1 MSLSGGDQGTFTVM
15 RVFAKSAVRA
25 GLLFILALFSSFA
38 LLLTGCGSS
47 GSTSKSNSPSPSS
60 SFISV
65 SVSPTASSAQVSQ
78 TQSFTATVTS
88 DAQNRGVTWSLSGAS
103 CSGVTCGTLSATS
116 SASGAPITYRAPASV
131 PTPPKVSLTA
141 TSVSDNTRSAS
152 TTITVAASNV
162 SVILT
167 PMRGGL
173 TVGQPLNFTA
183 TVTNDVNNA
192 GVAWSATAGSFK
204 SQLTSSAVYVAPA
217 SAGMMT
223 VTATSV
229 ADGTKSASASI
240 GVTDL
245 KGVFTYH
252 NDLSRAGVNAQEHA
266 LTKSNVTTGTF
277 GKLFSC
283 AVDAAIYAQPLW
295 VANLTISGGTHNVV
309 FVATQ
314 HNTIYALDA
323 DAGPCTAYWQTGA
336 NGVNSLMP
344 PGETWVTSADESGCA
359 LVIPDIGILGTP
371 VIDPATGTIYLVTNT
386 KTTGGALTFHQR
398 LHALDIATGNEKF
411 GGPTEIRAVVS
422 GTGAGSSGG
431 QVSFDP
437 MLNSQRPA
445 LLLQNGHVFV
455 SWASYCDLGPY
466 HGWLMS
472 YNAASLL
479 QEAVFNVSPNSFA
492 GGIWMSGN
500 GPAADSSGNIYL
512 ATGNGTWNGTDAFGD
527 SILKFQALTATPAS
541 LTVLDY
547 FTPHEQ
553 LSLDTKDK
561 DLGSGG
567 VMLLPDPS
575 SISGHPHLLVEAGKS
590 GNIYLVD
597 RDNLGHF
604 CSTCT
609 TSDTQIVQDV
619 SGALTGLWGSPAYWN
634 SIMYFG
640 ETDETR
646 NLKYMKAFSF
656 SATGPNFLSAI
667 PTSTTANTYTYT
679 YPGPTIS
686 VSTDGNASAIV
697 WAIDSSA
704 FGTTEGIT
712 RAAGPAILHAFD
724 ANDLATELWNSS
736 QAPGNRDTAGNSVKF
751 TVPTVANGKV
761 YIGTRGND
769 DTLGK
774 GTTFGEIDVYGLL
787 PN

>member
-1 MSLSGGDQGTFTVM
+1 MGGDQGTLTVM
-15 RVFAKSAVRA
+15 RVFAKSALGA
-25 GLLFILALFSSFA
+25 GLVLILVLSSSSLA
-38 LLLTGCGSS
+38 LLLTGCGNS
-47 GSTSKSNSPSPSS
+47 GSTSNTNSPSPSP

-65 SVSPTASSAQVSQ
+65 SVSPAASSVQVSHA
-78 TQSFTATVTS
+78 QSFTATVTS
-88 DAQNRGVTWSLSGAS
+88 DAQGRGVIWSLSGTS
-103 CSGVTCGTLSATS
+103 CIGAACGALSGTS
-116 SASGAPITYRAPASV
+116 SASGALITYSAPASI
-131 PTPPKVSLTA
+131 PTPPTVSLTA
-141 TSVSDNTRSAS
+141 TSISDNTRSAS
-152 TTITVAASNV
+152 ATITVAASNA
-162 SVILT
+162 SVTLM

-183 TVTNDVNNA
+183 TVTNDVNSA
-192 GVAWSATAGSFK
+192 GVKWSATAGSFK
-204 SQLTSSAVYVAPA
+204 SHSTSSAVYVAPA
-217 SAGMMT
+217 SAGIVT
-223 VTATSV
+223 LTATSV
-229 ADGTKSASASI
+229 ADATKSALASI

-245 KGVFTYH
+245 KGVITYH
-252 NDLSRAGVNAQEHA
+252 NDLSRTGVNAQEHA
-266 LTKSNVTTGTF
+266 LTNSNVTTATF
-277 GKLFSC
+277 GKIFSC
-283 AVDAAIYAQPLW
+283 AVDAAVYAQPLW
-295 VANLTISGGTHNVV
+295 VANLTISGGTHNVI

-314 HNTIYALDA
+314 HNTVYAFDA
-323 DAGPCTAYWQTGA
+323 DASPCATYWQTSA
-336 NGVNSLMP
+336 NSVKSLMP
-344 PGETWVTSADESGCA
+344 PGETWVTSADEAGCP

-386 KTTGGALTFHQR
+386 KTTSGAPFHQR

-411 GGPTEIRAVVS
+411 GGPTEIAAVVS
-422 GTGAGSSGG
+422 GTGAGSSAG

-437 MLNSQRPA
+437 KLNNQRPA
-445 LLLQNGHVFV
+445 LLLQNGHVFI
-455 SWASYCDLGPY
+455 SWASYCDFGPY
-466 HGWLMS
+466 HGWLMA
-472 YNAASLL
+472 YNATSLL

-512 ATGNGTWNGTDAFGD
+512 ATGNGTWNGTDGFGD
-527 SILKFQALTATPAS
+527 SILKFQALTTTPAS

-547 FTPHEQ
+547 FTPHDQ
-553 LSLDTKDK
+553 SSLDTKDV

-575 SISGHPHLLVEAGKS
+575 GISGHPHLLVQADKR

-597 RDNLGHF
+597 RDNMGHF

-609 TSDTQIVQDV
+609 TSDTQIVQTV
-619 SGALTGLWGSPAYWN
+619 SGALTGLWGSPTYWN
-634 SIMYFG
+634 GTLYFG
-640 ETDETR
+640 ETDATS

-656 SATGPNFLSAI
+656 GPTGPNFLSTS
-667 PTSTTANTYTYT
+667 PTSTTASTYAYT
-679 YPGPTIS
+679 YPGATTS
-686 VSTDGNASAIV
+686 VSTDGNANAIV

-724 ANDLATELWNSS
+724 ANDLAKELWNSS

-751 TVPTVANGKV
+751 TVPTVANGKI

-769 DTLGK
+769 DTLGN
-774 GTTFGEIDVYGLL
+774 GTTLGEVDVYGLL

>member
-1 MSLSGGDQGTFTVM
+1 
-15 RVFAKSAVRA
+15 
-25 GLLFILALFSSFA
+25 
-38 LLLTGCGSS
+38 
-47 GSTSKSNSPSPSS
+47 
-60 SFISV
+60 
-65 SVSPTASSAQVSQ
+65 
-78 TQSFTATVTS
+78 
-88 DAQNRGVTWSLSGAS
+88 
-103 CSGVTCGTLSATS
+103 
-116 SASGAPITYRAPASV
+116 
-131 PTPPKVSLTA
+131 
-141 TSVSDNTRSAS
+141 
-152 TTITVAASNV
+152 
-162 SVILT
+162 
-167 PMRGGL
+167 MRGGL
-173 TVGQPLNFTA
+173 TVGQPLNFTS

-204 SQLTSSAVYVAPA
+204 SQLTSSADYVAPA
-217 SAGMMT
+217 SAGMVT

-229 ADGTKSASASI
+229 ADATKSASASI
-240 GVTDL
+240 GVTDF

-252 NDLSRAGVNAQEHA
+252 NDLSRAGVDAQEHA
-266 LTKSNVTTGTF
+266 LTNSNLTTATF

-283 AVDAAIYAQPLW
+283 AVNAAIYAQPLW

-314 HNTIYALDA
+314 HNSVYAFDA
-323 DAGPCTAYWQTGA
+323 DAGPCTTYWQTGA

-386 KTTGGALTFHQR
+386 KTTSGALTFHQR

-437 MLNSQRPA
+437 MLNAQRPA
-445 LLLQNGHVFV
+445 LLLQNGHVFI
-455 SWASYCDLGPY
+455 SWASYCDFGPY

-472 YNAASLL
+472 YGAASLL
-479 QEAVFNVSPNSFA
+479 QEAVFNVSPNSSA

-500 GPAADSSGNIYL
+500 GPAADAIGNVYL

-527 SILKFQALTATPAS
+527 SILKFQALTTTPAS
-541 LTVLDY
+541 LTVADY

-553 LSLDTKDK
+553 SSLDTNDI

-575 SISGHPHLLVEAGKS
+575 GISGHPHLLVQAGKT
-590 GNIYLVD
+590 GTIYLVD
-597 RDNLGHF
+597 RDNMGHF

-609 TSDTQIVQDV
+609 TTDTQIVQDV
-619 SGALTGLWGSPAYWN
+619 SGALTGLWASPTFWN
-634 SIMYFG
+634 GTMYFG
-640 ETDETR
+640 ETDETA
-646 NLKYMKAFSF
+646 NLKHMKAFSF
-656 SATGPNFLSAI
+656 GTTGPNFLSTSPA
-667 PTSTTANTYTYT
+667 STTANTYTYT
-679 YPGPTIS
+679 YPGPTTS

-736 QAPGNRDTAGNSVKF
+736 QAPGNRDTAGNAVKF

-769 DTLGK
+769 DTLGN

>member
-1 MSLSGGDQGTFTVM
+1 M
-15 RVFAKSAVRA
+15 
-25 GLLFILALFSSFA
+25 
-38 LLLTGCGSS
+38 
-47 GSTSKSNSPSPSS
+47 
-60 SFISV
+60 
-65 SVSPTASSAQVSQ
+65 
-78 TQSFTATVTS
+78 
-88 DAQNRGVTWSLSGAS
+88 
-103 CSGVTCGTLSATS
+103 
-116 SASGAPITYRAPASV
+116 
-131 PTPPKVSLTA
+131 
-141 TSVSDNTRSAS
+141 
-152 TTITVAASNV
+152 
-162 SVILT
+162 

-183 TVTNDVNNA
+183 TVTNDVNSA
-192 GVAWSATAGSFK
+192 GVEWSATAGAFK
-204 SQLTSSAVYVAPA
+204 THSTSSAVYVAPA
-217 SAGMMT
+217 SAGMVT

-229 ADGTKSASASI
+229 ADATKSALASI

-245 KGVFTYH
+245 KGVITYH
-252 NDLSRAGVNAQEHA
+252 NDLSRTGVNAQEHA
-266 LTKSNVTTGTF
+266 LTNSNVTTATF
-277 GKLFSC
+277 GKIFSC
-283 AVDAAIYAQPLW
+283 AVDAAVYAQPLW
-295 VANLTISGGTHNVV
+295 VANLTISGGTHNVI

-314 HNTIYALDA
+314 HNTVYAFDA
-323 DAGPCTAYWQTGA
+323 DASPCATYWQTSA

-344 PGETWVTSADESGCA
+344 PGETWVTSADEAGCA
-359 LVIPDIGILGTP
+359 LVIPDVGILGTP

-386 KTTGGALTFHQR
+386 KTTSGAPFHQR

-411 GGPTEIRAVVS
+411 GGPTEIAAVVS
-422 GTGAGSSGG
+422 GTGAGSSAG

-437 MLNSQRPA
+437 KLNNQRPA
-445 LLLQNGHVFV
+445 LLLQNGHVFI
-455 SWASYCDLGPY
+455 SWASYCDFGPY
-466 HGWLMS
+466 HGWLMA
-472 YNAASLL
+472 YNATSLL

-527 SILKFQALTATPAS
+527 SILKFQALTTAPAS

-547 FTPHEQ
+547 FTPHDQ
-553 LSLDTKDK
+553 SSLDTKDV

-575 SISGHPHLLVEAGKS
+575 GISGHPHLLVQADKR

-597 RDNLGHF
+597 RDNMGHF

-609 TSDTQIVQDV
+609 TSDTQIVQTV
-619 SGALTGLWGSPAYWN
+619 SGALTGLWGSPTYWN
-634 SIMYFG
+634 GTLYFG
-640 ETDETR
+640 ETDATS

-656 SATGPNFLSAI
+656 GPTGPNFLSTS
-667 PTSTTANTYTYT
+667 PTSTTASTYAYT
-679 YPGPTIS
+679 YPGATTS
-686 VSTDGNASAIV
+686 VSTDGNANAIV

-724 ANDLATELWNSS
+724 ANDLAKELWNSS

-751 TVPTVANGKV
+751 TVPTVANGKI

-769 DTLGK
+769 DTLGN
-774 GTTFGEIDVYGLL
+774 GTTLGEVDVYGLL

>member
-1 MSLSGGDQGTFTVM
+1 MDRSLSLLANGAHVSEYLYNEFRAVDRPLAHRDQGAFAVM
-15 RVFAKSAVRA
+15 RVFAKSALQA
-25 GLLFILALFSSFA
+25 GFLFILVLLSSFA
-38 LLLTGCGSS
+38 LLLTGCGNYSS
-47 GSTSKSNSPSPSS
+47 KG
-60 SFISV
+60 
-65 SVSPTASSAQVSQ
+65 
-78 TQSFTATVTS
+78 
-88 DAQNRGVTWSLSGAS
+88 
-103 CSGVTCGTLSATS
+103 
-116 SASGAPITYRAPASV
+116 
-131 PTPPKVSLTA
+131 
-141 TSVSDNTRSAS
+141 
-152 TTITVAASNV
+152 NV
-162 SVILT
+162 SVTLT

-183 TVTNDVNNA
+183 TVTNDVNGA
-192 GVAWSATAGSFK
+192 GVTWSATAGSFK
-204 SQLTSSAVYVAPA
+204 SPSTSSAVYAAPA
-217 SAGMMT
+217 SAGMVT

-229 ADGTKSASASI
+229 ADASKSASASV

-245 KGVFTYH
+245 KGIMTYH
-252 NDLSRAGVNAQEHA
+252 NDLSRTGVNAQEHA
-266 LTKSNVTTGTF
+266 LTNSNVTTATF

-283 AVDAAIYAQPLW
+283 AVDAAA
-295 VANLTISGGTHNVV
+295 S
-309 FVATQ
+309 
-314 HNTIYALDA
+314 
-323 DAGPCTAYWQTGA
+323 PCTTYWQTGA
-336 NGVNSLMP
+336 NGVNSLVP
-344 PGETWVTSADESGCA
+344 SGETWVTSADEAGCA

-371 VIDPATGTIYLVTNT
+371 VIDSATGTIYLVTNT
-386 KTTGGALTFHQR
+386 KTTGGAPFHQR
-398 LHALDIATGNEKF
+398 LHALAIATGNEKF
-411 GGPTEIRAVVS
+411 GGPTEIRALVS

-445 LLLQNGHVFV
+445 LLLQNGHVFI
-455 SWASYCDLGPY
+455 SWASYCDFGPY

-472 YNAASLL
+472 YNSTSLL

-527 SILKFQALTATPAS
+527 SILKFQALTTTPAS

-547 FTPHEQ
+547 FTPHDQ
-553 LSLDTKDK
+553 SSLDTKDV

-575 SISGHPHLLVEAGKS
+575 GISGHPHLLVQADKR

-597 RDNLGHF
+597 RDNMGHF

-609 TSDTQIVQDV
+609 TGDTQIVQAV
-619 SGALTGLWGSPAYWN
+619 SGALTGLWGTPTYWN
-634 SIMYFG
+634 GTMYFG
-640 ETDETR
+640 ETDETT

-656 SATGPNFLSAI
+656 GPTGPNFLSTS

-679 YPGPTIS
+679 YPGATTS
-686 VSTDGNASAIV
+686 VSTVGNDNAIV

-724 ANDLATELWNSS
+724 ANDLAKELWNSS
-736 QAPGNRDTAGNSVKF
+736 KAPGNRDTAGNSVKF

-769 DTLGK
+769 DTLGN
-774 GTTFGEIDVYGLL
+774 GATLGEIDVYGLL

>member
-1 MSLSGGDQGTFTVM
+1 
-15 RVFAKSAVRA
+15 VRIY
-25 GLLFILALFSSFA
+25 ILAKRVPRSVFVLVFTLFFT
-38 LLLTGCGSS
+38 LLLVSGCG
-47 GSTSKSNSPSPSS
+47 GGGAPAPTPTPTTN
-60 SFISV
+60 ISV
-65 SVSPTASSAQVSQ
+65 T
-78 TQSFTATVTS
+78 
-88 DAQNRGVTWSLSGAS
+88 
-103 CSGVTCGTLSATS
+103 
-116 SASGAPITYRAPASV
+116 
-131 PTPPKVSLTA
+131 
-141 TSVSDNTRSAS
+141 
-152 TTITVAASNV
+152 
-162 SVILT
+162 LT
-167 PMRGGL
+167 PVRGGL
-173 TVGQPLNFTA
+173 TVTQSQVFTA
-183 TVTNDVNNA
+183 RVTNDIGGA
-192 GVAWSATAGSFK
+192 GVTWTASAGTFSSQAATTATFF
-204 SQLTSSAVYVAPA
+204 APA
-217 SAGMMT
+217 ST
-223 VTATSV
+223 DSVTITATSV
-229 ADGTKSASASI
+229 ADVTKSASATI
-240 GVTDL
+240 GVSDL
-245 KGVFTYH
+245 VSVATYH
-252 NDLSRAGVNAQEHA
+252 NNPARDGVNPQEYA
-266 LTKSNVTTGTF
+266 LTKANVTAATF

-283 AVDAAIYAQPLW
+283 TVDGAVYAQPLW
-295 VANLTISGGTHNVV
+295 IANLSISGGIHNVL

-314 HNTIYALDA
+314 HDTVYAFDA
-323 DAGPCTAYWQTGA
+323 DAKPCTAYWRTGA
-336 NGVNSLMP
+336 SGVNSLMP
-344 PGETWVTSADESGCA
+344 SGETWVTSADESGCA
-359 LVIPDIGILGTP
+359 LIIPDIGIVGTP
-371 VIDPATGTIYLVTNT
+371 VIDPATSTIYLVTNT
-386 KTTGGALTFHQR
+386 KSTSGALTFHQR
-398 LHALDIATGNEKF
+398 LHALDITTGSEKF
-411 GGPTEIRAVVS
+411 GGPRDIQATVA

-431 QVSFDP
+431 QVSFDA
-437 MLNSQRPA
+437 MLNNQRPA
-445 LLLQNGHVFV
+445 LLLQNGHVLI
-455 SWASYCDLGPY
+455 SWASYCDFGPY

-500 GPAADSSGNIYL
+500 GPAADSGGNVYL
-512 ATGNGTWNGTDAFGD
+512 VTGNGTWNGTDAFGD
-527 SILKFQALTATPAS
+527 SILKFQALTATPTS

-553 LSLDTKDK
+553 SSLDVNDR

-575 SISGHPHLLVEAGKS
+575 GILGHPHLLVEAGKS

-597 RDNLGHF
+597 RDNMGQF

-609 TSDTQIVQDV
+609 ASDTQIVQDV

-634 SIMYFG
+634 GTMYFG

-656 SATGPNFLSAI
+656 SSTGPNFLSTN

-679 YPGPTIS
+679 YPGPTTS
-686 VSTDGNASAIV
+686 VSADGNVNAIV

-761 YIGTRGND
+761 YLGTRATD
-769 DTLGK
+769 DTLGG

>member
-1 MSLSGGDQGTFTVM
+1 M
-15 RVFAKSAVRA
+15 RVLAKSALRA
-25 GLLFILALFSSFA
+25 GFLSILALLSSFA
-38 LLLTGCGSS
+38 LLLTGCGNYSS
-47 GSTSKSNSPSPSS
+47 NG
-60 SFISV
+60 
-65 SVSPTASSAQVSQ
+65 
-78 TQSFTATVTS
+78 
-88 DAQNRGVTWSLSGAS
+88 
-103 CSGVTCGTLSATS
+103 
-116 SASGAPITYRAPASV
+116 
-131 PTPPKVSLTA
+131 
-141 TSVSDNTRSAS
+141 
-152 TTITVAASNV
+152 NV
-162 SVILT
+162 SVTLT

-183 TVTNDVNNA
+183 TVTNDVNGA
-192 GVAWSATAGSFK
+192 GVTWSATAGSFK
-204 SQLTSSAVYVAPA
+204 SPSTSSAVYAAPA
-217 SAGMMT
+217 SAGMVT

-229 ADGTKSASASI
+229 ADASKSASASV

-245 KGVFTYH
+245 KGIMTYH
-252 NDLSRAGVNAQEHA
+252 NDLSRTGVNAQEHA
-266 LTKSNVTTGTF
+266 LTNSNVTTATF

-295 VANLTISGGTHNVV
+295 VANLTISSGTHNVV

-314 HNTIYALDA
+314 HNTVYAFDA
-323 DAGPCTAYWQTGA
+323 DASPCATYWQTGA
-336 NGVNSLMP
+336 NGVNSLVP
-344 PGETWVTSADESGCA
+344 SGETWVTSADESGCA

-371 VIDPATGTIYLVTNT
+371 VIDPATGVIYLVTNT
-386 KTTGGALTFHQR
+386 KTTSGAPFHQR
-398 LHALDIATGNEKF
+398 LHALAIATGNEKF
-411 GGPTEIRAVVS
+411 GGPTEIRALVS

-445 LLLQNGHVFV
+445 LLLQNGHVFI
-455 SWASYCDLGPY
+455 SWASYCDFGPY

-472 YNAASLL
+472 YNAASFL

-527 SILKFQALTATPAS
+527 SILKFQALTTTPAS

-547 FTPHEQ
+547 FTPHDQ
-553 LSLDTKDK
+553 SSLDTNDV

-575 SISGHPHLLVEAGKS
+575 GISGHPHLLVEAGKS
-590 GNIYLVD
+590 GTIYLVD
-597 RDNLGHF
+597 RDNMGHF

-609 TSDTQIVQDV
+609 TSDTQIVQAV
-619 SGALTGLWGSPAYWN
+619 SGALTGLWGSPTYWN
-634 SIMYFG
+634 GNMYFG
-640 ETDETR
+640 ETDATR
-646 NLKYMKAFSF
+646 NLKHMKAFSF
-656 SATGPNFLSAI
+656 GATGPNFISTS

-679 YPGPTIS
+679 YPGTTTS
-686 VSTDGNASAIV
+686 VSTDGNANAIV

-724 ANDLATELWNSS
+724 ANDLAKELWNSS

-769 DTLGK
+769 DTLGN
-774 GTTFGEIDVYGLL
+774 GTTFGEVDVYGLL

>member
-1 MSLSGGDQGTFTVM
+1 VSEYLYNEFRAVDRPLAHRDQGAFAVM
-15 RVFAKSAVRA
+15 RVFAKSALQA
-25 GLLFILALFSSFA
+25 GFLFILVLLSSFA
-38 LLLTGCGSS
+38 LLLTGCGNYSS
-47 GSTSKSNSPSPSS
+47 KG
-60 SFISV
+60 
-65 SVSPTASSAQVSQ
+65 
-78 TQSFTATVTS
+78 
-88 DAQNRGVTWSLSGAS
+88 
-103 CSGVTCGTLSATS
+103 
-116 SASGAPITYRAPASV
+116 
-131 PTPPKVSLTA
+131 
-141 TSVSDNTRSAS
+141 
-152 TTITVAASNV
+152 NV
-162 SVILT
+162 SVTLT

-183 TVTNDVNNA
+183 TVTNDVNGA
-192 GVAWSATAGSFK
+192 GVTWSATAGSFK
-204 SQLTSSAVYVAPA
+204 SPSTSSAVYAAPA
-217 SAGMMT
+217 SAGMVT

-229 ADGTKSASASI
+229 ADASKSASASI

-245 KGVFTYH
+245 KGIMTYH
-252 NDLSRAGVNAQEHA
+252 NDLSRTGVNAQEHA
-266 LTKSNVTTGTF
+266 LTNSNVTTATF

-314 HNTIYALDA
+314 HNTVYAFDA
-323 DAGPCTAYWQTGA
+323 DASPCTTYWQTGA
-336 NGVNSLMP
+336 NGVNSLVP
-344 PGETWVTSADESGCA
+344 SGETWVTSADESGCA

-386 KTTGGALTFHQR
+386 KTTGGAPFHQR
-398 LHALDIATGNEKF
+398 LHALAIATGNEKL
-411 GGPTEIRAVVS
+411 GGPTEIRALVS

-445 LLLQNGHVFV
+445 LLLQNGHVFI
-455 SWASYCDLGPY
+455 SWASYCDFGPY

-527 SILKFQALTATPAS
+527 SILKFQALTTTPAS

-547 FTPHEQ
+547 FTPHDQ
-553 LSLDTKDK
+553 SSLDTNDV

-575 SISGHPHLLVEAGKS
+575 GISGHPHLLVEAGKS
-590 GNIYLVD
+590 GTVYLVD
-597 RDNLGHF
+597 RDNMGHF

-609 TSDTQIVQDV
+609 TSDTQIVQAV
-619 SGALTGLWGSPAYWN
+619 SGALTGLWGSPTYWN
-634 SIMYFG
+634 GNMYFG
-640 ETDETR
+640 ETDATR
-646 NLKYMKAFSF
+646 NLKHMKAFSF
-656 SATGPNFLSAI
+656 GATGPNFISTS

-679 YPGPTIS
+679 YPGATTS
-686 VSTDGNASAIV
+686 VSTDGNANAIV

-724 ANDLATELWNSS
+724 ANDLAKELWNSS

-751 TVPTVANGKV
+751 AVPTVANGKV

-769 DTLGK
+769 DTLGN
-774 GTTFGEIDVYGLL
+774 GTTFGEVDVYGLL

>member
-1 MSLSGGDQGTFTVM
+1 MMRIIDQN
-15 RVFAKSAVRA
+15 A
-25 GLLFILALFSSFA
+25 GLASLPFIWALASSLALFTS
-38 LLLTGCGSS
+38 CGNS
-47 GSTSKSNSPSPSS
+47 GSTSNSNSPSPSPS
-60 SFISV
+60 SISID
-65 SVSPTASSAQVSQ
+65 VSPTASTVDVSQ
-78 TQSFTATVTS
+78 AQRFTATVSS
-88 DAQNRGVTWSLSGAS
+88 DAQNRGVTWTLSGAS
-103 CSGVTCGTLSATS
+103 CSGATCGTLSAAS
-116 SASGAPITYRAPASV
+116 SGSGTPITYTAPGSV
-131 PTPPKVSLTA
+131 LAPPTVLLTA
-141 TSVSDNTRSAS
+141 TSVSDSTRSAS
-152 TTITVAASNV
+152 ATITVAASNA
-162 SVILT
+162 SVTLT
-167 PMRGGL
+167 PVRGGL

-183 TVTNDVNNA
+183 TVTNDVNNH
-192 GVAWSATAGSFK
+192 GVTWSATAGSFK
-204 SQLTSSAVYVAPA
+204 SQSTTSAVYIAPA
-217 SAGMMT
+217 SAGMVT

-229 ADGTKSASASI
+229 ADTSKAASADI

-252 NDLSRAGVNAQEHA
+252 NDPSRDGVNAQEYA
-266 LTKSNVTTGTF
+266 LTTSNVTTAVF

-283 AVDAAIYAQPLW
+283 VVDAAAYAQPLW
-295 VANLTISGGTHNVV
+295 VGNLTISGGIHNVI

-314 HNTIYALDA
+314 HNTVYAFDA
-323 DAGPCTAYWQTGA
+323 DASPCTTYWQTGA
-336 NGVNSLMP
+336 NGVNSLLP

-359 LVIPDIGILGTP
+359 LIIPDIGILGTP
-371 VIDPATGTIYLVTNT
+371 AIDPATGTIYLVTNT
-386 KTTGGALTFHQR
+386 KNTSGALFHQR
-398 LHALDIATGNEKF
+398 LHALDIATGNEKL

-445 LLLQNGHVFV
+445 LLLQNGHIFI
-455 SWASYCDLGPY
+455 SWASYCDFGPY

-479 QEAVFNVSPNSFA
+479 QEVVFNVSPNSFA

-500 GPAADSSGNIYL
+500 GPAADSSGNVYL

-527 SILKFQALTATPAS
+527 SILKFQALSTTPTS
-541 LTVLDY
+541 FTLLDY

-553 LSLDTKDK
+553 LSLDTNDE
-561 DLGSGG
+561 DLGAGG

-575 SISGHPHLLVEAGKS
+575 GISGHPHVLVEGGKS

-597 RDNLGHF
+597 RDNMGHF

-609 TSDTQIVQDV
+609 TSDTQILQEV

-634 SIMYFG
+634 GNLYFG
-640 ETDETR
+640 ETDKTT

-656 SATGPNFLSAI
+656 GATGPNFLSTS
-667 PTSTTANTYTYT
+667 PTSTTANAYTYT

-686 VSTDGNASAIV
+686 VSTNGNAKAII

-724 ANDLATELWNSS
+724 ANELATELWNSS
-736 QAPGNRDTAGNSVKF
+736 QAPGKRDTAGNSVKF

-769 DTLGK
+769 DTLGN
-774 GTTFGEIDVYGLL
+774 GTTFGEVDVYGLL

>member
-1 MSLSGGDQGTFTVM
+1 MSALRTVL
-15 RVFAKSAVRA
+15 V
-25 GLLFILALFSSFA
+25 LTLALFFSSLA
-38 LLLTGCGSS
+38 LLLAGCGNS
-47 GSTSKSNSPSPSS
+47 GSPSNSNNPSPSPSS
-60 SFISV
+60 ISV
-65 SVSPTASSAQVSQ
+65 SVSPTASSVQVSH

-88 DAQNRGVTWSLSGAS
+88 DSQNRGVTWSLSGTS

-116 SASGAPITYRAPASV
+116 SASGAPITYSAPASILMP
-131 PTPPKVSLTA
+131 PTVSLIA

-152 TTITVAASNV
+152 ATITVAASNA
-162 SVILT
+162 SVTLT

-183 TVTNDVNNA
+183 TVSNDVNSA
-192 GVAWSATAGSFK
+192 GVKWSATAGSFQ
-204 SQLTSSAVYVAPA
+204 SQSTTSAVYVAPT
-217 SAGMMT
+217 SAGMVT
-223 VTATSV
+223 VTATSA
-229 ADGTKSASASI
+229 ADTTKSASASI

-245 KGVFTYH
+245 KGVTTYH
-252 NDLSRAGVNAQEHA
+252 NDPSRTGVNAQEHA
-266 LTKSNVTTGTF
+266 LTNSNVTTATF

-283 AVDAAIYAQPLW
+283 AVDAAVYAQPLW
-295 VANLTISGGTHNVV
+295 VANLTISGGTHNVI

-314 HNTIYALDA
+314 HNTVYAFDA
-323 DAGPCTAYWQTGA
+323 DAGPCATYWQTGA

-359 LVIPDIGILGTP
+359 LVVPDIGILGTP
-371 VIDPATGTIYLVTNT
+371 VIDPVTATIYLVTNT
-386 KTTGGALTFHQR
+386 KTTSGAPFHQR

-411 GGPTEIRAVVS
+411 GGPTEIAAVVS
-422 GTGAGSSGG
+422 GTGVGSSAGKL
-431 QVSFDP
+431 SFDP
-437 MLNSQRPA
+437 MLNGQRPA
-445 LLLQNGHVFV
+445 LLLQNGHVFI
-455 SWASYCDLGPY
+455 SWASYCDFGPY

-472 YNAASLL
+472 YNATSLV

-512 ATGNGTWNGTDAFGD
+512 ATANGTWNGTDAFGD
-527 SILKFQALTATPAS
+527 SILKFQALTTTPAS

-547 FTPHEQ
+547 FTPHDQ
-553 LSLDTKDK
+553 SSLDTNDV

-575 SISGHPHLLVEAGKS
+575 GISGHPHLLVQGDKR

-597 RDNLGHF
+597 RDNMGHF
-604 CSTCT
+604 CTTCT
-609 TSDTQIVQDV
+609 ASDTQIVQAV
-619 SGALTGLWGSPAYWN
+619 SGALTGLWGSPTYWN
-634 SIMYFG
+634 GTMYFG
-640 ETDETR
+640 ETDETA
-646 NLKYMKAFSF
+646 NLKYLKAFSF
-656 SATGPNFLSAI
+656 GLTGPNFLSTS
-667 PTSTTANTYTYT
+667 PTSTTANTYAYT
-679 YPGPTIS
+679 YPGATTS
-686 VSTDGNASAIV
+686 VSTDGNANAIV

-704 FGTTEGIT
+704 FGTTEGII

-724 ANDLATELWNSS
+724 ANDLAKELWNSS

-769 DTLGK
+769 DTLGH
-774 GTTFGEIDVYGLL
+774 GTTLGEVDVYGLL

>member
-1 MSLSGGDQGTFTVM
+1 M
-15 RVFAKSAVRA
+15 
-25 GLLFILALFSSFA
+25 
-38 LLLTGCGSS
+38 
-47 GSTSKSNSPSPSS
+47 
-60 SFISV
+60 
-65 SVSPTASSAQVSQ
+65 
-78 TQSFTATVTS
+78 
-88 DAQNRGVTWSLSGAS
+88 
-103 CSGVTCGTLSATS
+103 
-116 SASGAPITYRAPASV
+116 
-131 PTPPKVSLTA
+131 
-141 TSVSDNTRSAS
+141 
-152 TTITVAASNV
+152 
-162 SVILT
+162 

-183 TVTNDVNNA
+183 TVTNDVNSA
-192 GVAWSATAGSFK
+192 GVKWTATAGSFK
-204 SQLTSSAVYVAPA
+204 SHSTSSAVYVAPA
-217 SAGMMT
+217 SAGVVT

-229 ADGTKSASASI
+229 ADATKSALAGI

-245 KGVFTYH
+245 KGVITYH
-252 NDLSRAGVNAQEHA
+252 NDLSRTGVNAQEDA
-266 LTKSNVTTGTF
+266 LTTSNVTTATF
-277 GKLFSC
+277 GKIFSC
-283 AVDAAIYAQPLW
+283 AVDAAVYAQPLW
-295 VANLTISGGTHNVV
+295 VANLTISGGTHNVI

-314 HNTIYALDA
+314 HNTVYAFDA
-323 DAGPCTAYWQTGA
+323 DASPCATYWQTSA

-344 PGETWVTSADESGCA
+344 PGETWVTSADEAGCA

-386 KTTGGALTFHQR
+386 KTTSGAPFHQR

-411 GGPTEIRAVVS
+411 GGPTEIAAVVS
-422 GTGAGSSGG
+422 GTGAGSSAG

-437 MLNSQRPA
+437 KLNNQRPA
-445 LLLQNGHVFV
+445 LLLQNGHVFI
-455 SWASYCDLGPY
+455 SWASYCDFAPY
-466 HGWLMS
+466 HGWLMA
-472 YNAASLL
+472 YNATSLL
-479 QEAVFNVSPNSFA
+479 QETVFNVSPNSFA

-547 FTPHEQ
+547 FTPHDQ
-553 LSLDTKDK
+553 SSLDTKDV

-575 SISGHPHLLVEAGKS
+575 GISGHPHLLVQADKR

-597 RDNLGHF
+597 RDNMGHF

-609 TSDTQIVQDV
+609 TSDTQIVQTV
-619 SGALTGLWGSPAYWN
+619 SGALTGLWGSPTYWN
-634 SIMYFG
+634 GTMYFG
-640 ETDETR
+640 ETDATR

-656 SATGPNFLSAI
+656 GPTGPNFLSTS
-667 PTSTTANTYTYT
+667 PTSTTASTYAYT
-679 YPGPTIS
+679 YPGATTS
-686 VSTDGNASAIV
+686 VSTDGNANAIV

-704 FGTTEGIT
+704 FGTIEGIT

-724 ANDLATELWNSS
+724 ANDLAKELWNSS

-751 TVPTVANGKV
+751 TVPTVANGKI

-769 DTLGK
+769 DTLGN
-774 GTTFGEIDVYGLL
+774 GTTLGEVDVYGLL

>member
-1 MSLSGGDQGTFTVM
+1 MI
-15 RVFAKSAVRA
+15 RVFDKSALRA
-25 GLLFILALFSSFA
+25 GLLLILALSSSSLA
-38 LLLTGCGSS
+38 LLLTGCGNS
-47 GSTSKSNSPSPSS
+47 GSTSNSNSPSPSP
-60 SFISV
+60 SFILV
-65 SVSPTASSAQVSQ
+65 SVSPTASSVQVSHA
-78 TQSFTATVTS
+78 QSFTATVTS
-88 DAQNRGVTWSLSGAS
+88 DVQNRGVTWSLSGAS
-103 CSGVTCGTLSATS
+103 CGSATCGTLSVTS
-116 SASGAPITYRAPASV
+116 SASGASITYSAPASI
-131 PTPPKVSLTA
+131 PTPSTVSLIA
-141 TSVSDNTRSAS
+141 TSVSDNTRSARA
-152 TTITVAASNV
+152 TITVSASNAIV
-162 SVILT
+162 TLM

-173 TVGQPLNFTA
+173 TVEQPLNFTA
-183 TVTNDVNNA
+183 NVTNDVNSA
-192 GVAWSATAGSFK
+192 GVKWSATAGSFK
-204 SQLTSSAVYVAPA
+204 SQSTSSAVYVAPA
-217 SAGMMT
+217 SAGMVT

-229 ADGTKSASASI
+229 ADAAKSASASI

-245 KGVFTYH
+245 KGVMTYH
-252 NDLSRAGVNAQEHA
+252 NDVSRSGVNAQEYA
-266 LTKSNVTTGTF
+266 LTNSNVTTATF

-283 AVDAAIYAQPLW
+283 TVDAAVYAQPLW
-295 VANLTISGGTHNVV
+295 VANLTITGGTHNVV

-314 HNTIYALDA
+314 HNSVYAFDA
-323 DAGPCTAYWQTGA
+323 DASPCKTYWQTGA
-336 NGVNSLMP
+336 SGVNSLMP

-359 LVIPDIGILGTP
+359 LVIPDIGILATP

-386 KTTGGALTFHQR
+386 KTTSGAPFHQR

-437 MLNSQRPA
+437 TLNSQRPA
-445 LLLQNGHVFV
+445 LLLQNGHVFI
-455 SWASYCDLGPY
+455 SWASYCDFGPY

-472 YNAASLL
+472 YNATSLL
-479 QEAVFNVSPNSFA
+479 QETVFNVSPNSFA

-512 ATGNGTWNGTDAFGD
+512 ATANGTWNGTDAFGD
-527 SILKFQALTATPAS
+527 SILKFQALTTTPAS

-547 FTPHEQ
+547 FTPHDQ
-553 LSLDTKDK
+553 SFLDTNDT

-575 SISGHPHLLVEAGKS
+575 GISGHPHLLVQADKR

-597 RDNLGHF
+597 RDNMGHF

-609 TSDTQIVQDV
+609 TGDTQIVQAV
-619 SGALTGLWGSPAYWN
+619 SGALTGLWGSPTYWN
-634 SIMYFG
+634 GTMYFG
-640 ETDETR
+640 ETDETS

-656 SATGPNFLSAI
+656 GPTGPNFLSTS

-679 YPGPTIS
+679 YPGATTS
-686 VSTDGNASAIV
+686 LSTVGNDNAIV

-724 ANDLATELWNSS
+724 ANDLAKELWNSS
-736 QAPGNRDTAGNSVKF
+736 KAPGNRDTAGNSVKF

-769 DTLGK
+769 DTLGN
-774 GTTFGEIDVYGLL
+774 GTTLGEIDVYGLL